1 MKDFSK
7 GPARGSFFADKMK
20 PKKSY
25 AQASL
30 SELWTLSYPLIIT
43 MAAQVVMQFADRMFL
58 SWYSHE
64 TLAACVPAG
73 ALALTFAS
81 LFMGVAGYTGVFISQ
96 YYAKKKFASVT
107 ISLWQGVL
115 VAVISSVVLAGL
127 TPVGNALIRAFHHSP
142 EVTALE
148 INYFTILNLFAGL
161 VVVNNALSS
170 FFSGRG
176 QTKIPMYA
184 ALIGNTINIILGYV
198 MIFGKLGFP
207 QMGISGA
214 GWSTVLGSLSITL
227 IYIGLLLGARI
238 RKEYRITQL
247 AGFYKPVFSRLLRF
261 GIPNGFGFLMD
272 IMSFT
277 LFTFMVGHIDVVSLE
292 ASNVVMSMQPVV
304 FMLVLGLG
312 IGIQILVSKYQGLK
326 RPDLSVQVVKNA
338 CKIGYTYAVSVGL
351 IFFFLTPF
359 FVGLFIS
366 PESVNSAEIAAKTYP
381 LMRLMS
387 FFVVGDATYLIF
399 GEALRGAGD
408 TKFYMTVMLTCA
420 WGLLIPGTWLIVY
433 VWKMSVVWVWAWLTF
448 YAWLTA
454 LLMGVRFLQGKW
466 KKIEITGA

>member
-1 MKDFSK
+1 MRREKINT
-7 GPARGSFFADKMK
+7 
-20 PKKSY
+20 
-25 AQASL
+25 QASL
-30 SELWTLSYPLIIT
+30 CELWTLSYPLIIT

-64 TLAACVPAG
+64 ALAACVPAG

-81 LFMGVAGYTGVFISQ
+81 LFMGVASYTSVFVSQ

-107 ISLWQGVL
+107 VSLWQGVCI
-115 VAVISSVVLAGL
+115 AGISSVVLACL
-127 TPVGNALIRAFHHSP
+127 TPAGNALIRAFNHGTG
-142 EVTALE
+142 VTDLE
-148 INYFTILNLFAGL
+148 IEYFTILNLFAGL
-161 VVVNNALSS
+161 IVINNALSS

-176 QTKIPMYA
+176 KTKIPMYA
-184 ALIGNTINIILGYV
+184 ALVGNAINVGLGYV
-198 MIFGKLGFP
+198 MIFGKLGFT

-214 GWSTVLGSLSITL
+214 GWSTVLGALSMTF
-227 IYIGLLLGARI
+227 IYVGLLLRARV

-261 GIPNGFGFLMD
+261 GVPNGFGFLMD

-277 LFTFMVGHIDVVSLE
+277 LFTFMVGHIDVISLE
-292 ASNVVMSMQPVV
+292 ASNVVMSLQPVV

-326 RPDLSVQVVKNA
+326 RPDLSVRVVKNA

-359 FVGLFIS
+359 FVGLFIPS
-366 PESVNSAEIAAKTYP
+366 DSVNAAEIAAKTYP

-433 VWKMSVVWVWAWLTF
+433 VWKLSVVWVWGWLTF

-454 LLMGVRFLQGKW
+454 LLMGWRFLQGKW

>member
-1 MKDFSK
+1 MSHKQIY
-7 GPARGSFFADKMK
+7 P
-20 PKKSY
+20 
-25 AQASL
+25 QASL
-30 SELWTLSYPLIIT
+30 KELWVLSYPLIVT

-58 SWYSHE
+58 AWHSHE
-64 TLAACVPAG
+64 ALAACVPAG

-81 LFMGVAGYTGVFISQ
+81 MFMGLASYTSVFVSQ

-115 VAVISSVVLAGL
+115 VALISSVILACL
-127 TPVGNALIRAFHHSP
+127 TPVGNALIRAFNHGP

-148 INYFTILNLFAGL
+148 INYFTILNLFAGIM
-161 VVVNNALSS
+161 VVNNALSS

-176 QTKIPMYA
+176 QTKIPMYV
-184 ALIGNTINIILGYV
+184 ALVGNSVNIALDYV

-207 QMGISGA
+207 EMGISGA
-214 GWSTVLGSLSITL
+214 AWATVLGGLAMTL
-227 IYIGLLLGARI
+227 LYGGFILGRRI
-238 RKEYRITQL
+238 RKDFRITQL

-261 GIPNGFGFLMD
+261 GVPNGFGFLMD

-304 FMLVLGLG
+304 FMVVLGLG

-326 RPDLSVQVVKNA
+326 RPDLSVRVVKNA
-338 CKIGYTYAVSVGL
+338 CKIGYAYAVSVGVL
-351 IFFFLTPF
+351 FFCLTPF
-359 FVGLFIS
+359 FVGLFIPS
-366 PESVNSAEIAAKTYP
+366 SSVNAAEIAAKTYP

-433 VWKMSVVWVWAWLTF
+433 VWKLSVIWVWGWLTF

-454 LLMGVRFLQGKW
+454 LLMMARFFQGKW
-466 KKIEITGA
+466 KSIEVTK

>member
-1 MKDFSK
+1 M
-7 GPARGSFFADKMK
+7 GR
-20 PKKSY
+20 KKTGQ
-25 AQASL
+25 QASL
-30 SELWTLSYPLIIT
+30 QELWVLSYPLIIT

-58 SWYSHE
+58 AWHSHE
-64 TLAACVPAG
+64 ALAACVPAG
-73 ALALTFAS
+73 ALAMTFAS
-81 LFMGVAGYTGVFISQ
+81 LFMGLASYTSVFISQ

-115 VAVISSVVLAGL
+115 VAVVSSVVLAGL
-127 TPVGNALIRAFHHSP
+127 TPVGNALIRAFNHGA

-148 INYFTILNLFAGL
+148 IKYFTILNVFAGIA
-161 VVVNNALSS
+161 VINNALSS

-176 QTKIPMYA
+176 KTKVPMYV
-184 ALIGNTINIILGYV
+184 ALVGNIVNIALDYV
-198 MIFGKLGFP
+198 MIFGKFGFAE
-207 QMGISGA
+207 MGIAGA
-214 GWSTVLGSLSITL
+214 AWATVLGALSMTMMYGGL
-227 IYIGLLLGARI
+227 IMGRRV
-238 RKEYRITQL
+238 RKDFRITQL

-261 GIPNGFGFLMD
+261 GVPNGFGFLMD

-277 LFTFMVGHIDVVSLE
+277 LFTFMVGHIDVISLE

-304 FMLVLGLG
+304 FMVVLGLG

-326 RPDLSVQVVKNA
+326 RPDLSVRVVKNA
-338 CKIGYTYAVSVGL
+338 CKIGYAYAVSVGL
-351 IFFFLTPF
+351 IFFCLTPF
-359 FVGLFIS
+359 FVGLFI
-366 PESVNSAEIAAKTYP
+366 PAHSVNAAEIAAKTYP
-381 LMRLMS
+381 LMKLMS

-433 VWKMSVVWVWAWLTF
+433 VWQLPVFWVWSWLTF

-454 LLMGVRFLQGKW
+454 LLMAWRFFQGKW
-466 KKIEITGA
+466 KTIQVTR